1 MVGGGG
7 GDDVVVGIL
16 VVDGVIDGDVIGDL
30 ICGGD
35 GCTVDVAVV
44 LDDVIGGYLF
54 LSIFLFTVVVF
65 VSFDIVG
72 GSSGTIIGGSFK
84 KWGLIGGG
92 VELNDV
98 CATDHVFGWCWID
111 VGFPFGME
119 IRGGG
124 LGRSLSLYIL

>member
-1 MVGGGG
+1 MVGGG

-16 VVDGVIDGDVIGDL
+16 VVDGVIGGGVVGDL
-30 ICGGD
+30 ICGG
-35 GCTVDVAVV
+35 GFNVDVAVV

-98 CATDHVFGWCWID
+98 
-111 VGFPFGME
+111 
-119 IRGGG
+119 
-124 LGRSLSLYIL
+124 

>member
-35 GCTVDVAVV
+35 GFNVDVAVV

-84 KWGLIGGG
+84 KWGLIG

-98 CATDHVFGWCWID
+98 
-111 VGFPFGME
+111 
-119 IRGGG
+119 
-124 LGRSLSLYIL
+124 

>member
-1 MVGGGG
+1 VVGGGG
-7 GDDVVVGIL
+7 GDDVVVGVL
-16 VVDGVIDGDVIGDL
+16 VVDG
-30 ICGGD
+30 
-35 GCTVDVAVV
+35 
-44 LDDVIGGYLF
+44 VIGGYLF

-84 KWGLIGGG
+84 KCGLIGGG

-111 VGFPFGME
+111 DVGFPFGME

-124 LGRSLSLYIL
+124 LGRSLSLYVL